1 MNFDF
6 KECLD
11 EFGEVGY
18 VARMWHSVALVDG
31 LPGVTLHEMVI
42 GESGVLGWVMG
53 LSAEGAEVVWLSGDG
68 VKIGERIARTGE
80 AVAVLVNEGML
91 GRTVDGLGQVTGK
104 PLVGKVTKQ
113 LVEIVPQGIVGRA
126 VVDQALETGVSIV
139 DVVLPLGKGQR
150 ELVIGDRRS
159 GKSRFVRQVVVT
171 QVQSGAVCVY
181 CLVGKRQ
188 EDLVWLKQFLT
199 RYNAAEKVVIV
210 EAGADDVPGAIV
222 MAPYTAMAIA
232 EYFRDL
238 GRDVLLVLDDLTL
251 HATFYRQVALLL
263 RRFPGRNSYPG
274 DIFHLHAKLLE
285 RAGNFTK
292 GSITC
297 LPVAEAT
304 FGDLSGYIQTNL
316 MAVTDG
322 HLFFDG
328 DLANLGRLPAV
339 NPFLSVTRVGRQA
352 QTPLLAD
359 ASRVVAEKLTS
370 ELNLRQFLHFGAEL
384 TEKVQRELKLG
395 DRLYGLFFLS
405 NEDMVPIGMSA
416 LLLGALWAG
425 QWENVE
431 VKVMQR
437 EMKKLIDRYESEARY
452 RGEVDGLLAQL
463 TKFEQLVVKIKENPG
478 IIVISKTLNPKS

>member
-11 EFGEVGY
+11 KFGEVGY
-18 VARMWHSVALVDG
+18 VRQVWHAVG
-31 LPGVTLHEMVI
+31 MIEGMPGVTLHEVVVGERGGLAWVI
-42 GESGVLGWVMG
+42 GLGT
-53 LSAEGAEVVWLSGDG
+53 EGAEVVWLTGDL
-68 VKIGERIARTGE
+68 VKIGERMARTGE
-80 AVAVLVNEGML
+80 ALAVMVNEEML
-91 GRTVDGLGQVTGK
+91 GRTVDGLGQVSGEPMKGK
-104 PLVGKVTKQ
+104 LEKR
-113 LVEIVPQGIVGRA
+113 LVELVPGGIVGRA
-126 VVDQALETGVSIV
+126 VVDKALETGVSIV

-188 EDLVWLKQFLT
+188 EDLVRLKQFLS
-199 RYNAAEKVVIV
+199 RYNAVEKVVIV

-251 HATFYRQVALLL
+251 HATFYRQIALLL

-285 RAGNFTK
+285 RAGNFIK

-328 DLANLGRLPAV
+328 DLANLGRLPAL

-352 QTPLLAD
+352 QMPLLAD
-359 ASRVVAEKLTS
+359 ASRVVGEFLAREQHV
-370 ELNLRQFLHFGAEL
+370 RQFLHFGAEL
-384 TEKVQRELKLG
+384 TEKVQRELALG
-395 DRLYGLFFLS
+395 DRLYGCFFLS
-405 NEDMVPIGMSA
+405 SEDMVPIGMSA

-425 QWENVE
+425 QWEGVS
-431 VKVMQR
+431 VKVMQQ
-437 EMKKLIDRYESEARY
+437 EMKKLIDRYRGEARY
-452 RGEVDGLLAQL
+452 RQEVDELLAGMN
-463 TKFEQLVVKIKENPG
+463 KFEQLVGKLREKP
-478 IIVISKTLNPKS
+478 L